1 LKTAL
6 RLFVQQMTGAWRVRI
21 NGLWI
26 VAPQMKGWHDAGEDG
41 VTMLQSG
48 NTLRARR
55 SFLFLQGMASGFFS
69 RLGEALSARG
79 HGVSRINFN
88 AGDRLFWRCA
98 GALDF
103 RGTAAEWPAFLAG
116 VLERRSVTDIILFG
130 DCRPLHRRAIQVARA
145 LQVNVHVCE
154 EGYLR
159 PHWVTFERDG
169 VNGHS
174 CLPRNADWYRE
185 VGATLPP
192 LPPMPQ
198 IPSSFRRRA
207 WEDLIY
213 NAATLALQPFYPH
226 YRSHRPRHRLV
237 EYAGWS
243 RKVAMHPMRA
253 RRAAAANSRIN
264 DTTRFFLLPLQLNG
278 DTQIRLHSR
287 FGGMTPVIAEII
299 ESFSRHAPAD
309 TMLVVK
315 EHPLDDGLINWR
327 RLVASLAAEA
337 GVSDR
342 IIYLEFGDLD
352 WLVSHAEGVVTVNST
367 TGTLALSLGIPVITL
382 GTAIYD
388 IVGLT
393 HQDTLETFWTTP
405 AFPDPDLY
413 AAFRRVLC
421 SRCLLVGNFFSE
433 AGIRLLV
440 DEAVRRLE
448 SDVTAHPAV
457 TIANA
462 EPFSRAEGGFQE
474 VAVRP

>member
-1 LKTAL
+1 MAYIGDT
-6 RLFVQQMTGAWRVRI
+6 Q
-21 NGLWI
+21 
-26 VAPQMKGWHDAGEDG
+26 P
-41 VTMLQSG
+41 
-48 NTLRARR
+48 RR
-55 SFLFLQGMASGFFS
+55 RKFLFLQGMASSFFS

-79 HGVSRINFN
+79 HQVNRINFN
-88 AGDRLFWRCA
+88 AGDRLFWRLG
-98 GALDF
+98 GAVDF
-103 RGTAAEWPAFLAG
+103 RGTEAEWPGFLADI
-116 VLERRSVTDIILFG
+116 LQSRRITDIILFG
-130 DCRPLHRRAIQVARA
+130 DCRPLHRKGIQVART

-174 CLPRNADWYRE
+174 SLPRNADWYRE
-185 VGATLPP
+185 VAATLPP
-192 LPPMPQ
+192 LAPMPS

-237 EYAGWS
+237 EYGGWS
-243 RKVAMHPMRA
+243 RKVALRPIRT
-253 RRAAAANSRIN
+253 RRSAAANRRID
-264 DTTRFFLLPLQLNG
+264 DTTRFFLFPLQLNG
-278 DTQIRLHSR
+278 DTQIQLHSK

-299 ESFSRHAPAD
+299 ESFARHAAAD

-327 RLVASLAAEA
+327 RLVARLADEA
-337 GVSDR
+337 GVADR

-352 WLVSHAEGVVTVNST
+352 WLVSHARGVVTVNST

-393 HQDTLETFWTTP
+393 HGGSLATFWTAP
-405 AFPDPDLY
+405 AAPDIELY
-413 AAFRRVLC
+413 AAFRRVLS
-421 SRCLLVGNFFSE
+421 SRCLIVGNFFSQ

-440 DEAVRRLE
+440 EEAVRRLE
-448 SDVTAHPAV
+448 SDLPVHGAV
-457 TIANA
+457 TIAGGDMSQAPGASFGARRFACEPLANPNNLTCA
-462 EPFSRAEGGFQE
+462 EPSPA
-474 VAVRP
+474 PWP